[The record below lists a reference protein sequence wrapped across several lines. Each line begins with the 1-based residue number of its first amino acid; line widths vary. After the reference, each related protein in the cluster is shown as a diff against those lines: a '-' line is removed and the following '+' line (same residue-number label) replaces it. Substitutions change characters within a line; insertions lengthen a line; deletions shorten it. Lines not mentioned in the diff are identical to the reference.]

1 MDFNCGTA
9 HEYSEYVPWVF
20 FLEEDLQRSSILQE
34 TISRN
39 KGLFMIAIPVSSTA
53 MIVASSNQDTENVSG
68 FEYFLG
74 FVLLAPCAAAVI
86 SLLVVFIFKK
96 TPPRDPKMT
105 TAGALAIVA
114 WAIPLIA
121 IVFAMIF
128 ANDIAHQNAKPKPTH
143 SGSCL
148 CGGPN
153 LDGLGE
159 FFSALFD
166 VLVFLGMA
174 GMSSVITFILSIV
187 AVKLG
192 SSGRRAAPDA
202 AGNKLIMGFSIFSLV
217 WSSLFLIPML
227 LFLIGLFSKL

>member
-1 MDFNCGTA
+1 
-9 HEYSEYVPWVF
+9 
-20 FLEEDLQRSSILQE
+20 
-34 TISRN
+34 
-39 KGLFMIAIPVSSTA
+39 MIALTVSSTA

-128 ANDIAHQNAKPKPTH
+128 ANNIAHQTAKSKPTN

-148 CGGPN
+148 CGAPN
-153 LDGLGE
+153 LDGLDD
-159 FFSALFD
+159 FFSLLFD
-166 VLVFLGMA
+166 ALVFLGMV
-174 GMSSVITFILSIV
+174 GMSSVLTFILSIV

-192 SSGRRAAPDA
+192 SSGRRAAPGA
-202 AGNKLIMGFSIFSLV
+202 AGNNVIMGFSIFALV
-217 WSSLFLIPML
+217 WSSFFLVPML
-227 LFLIGLFSKL
+227 LFLLGPLLKL